1 MPTNLFKLSVFGANQ
16 NDFKVTETPFLG
28 VDMLFNATTVQVQE
42 IEPTVYAGV
51 TCNAAV
57 YLLPTGPSPI
67 ERVFYTD
74 RTVAQVQ
81 TLANA

>member
-1 MPTNLFKLSVFGANQ
+1 MPTNLFLLPIYGANQ
-16 NDFKVTETPFLG
+16 NDYKVTEVP
-28 VDMLFNATTVQVQE
+28 VDMLFNAATVQVQE
-42 IEPTVYAGV
+42 IAPTIYAGT

-67 ERVFYTD
+67 QRVFYTD